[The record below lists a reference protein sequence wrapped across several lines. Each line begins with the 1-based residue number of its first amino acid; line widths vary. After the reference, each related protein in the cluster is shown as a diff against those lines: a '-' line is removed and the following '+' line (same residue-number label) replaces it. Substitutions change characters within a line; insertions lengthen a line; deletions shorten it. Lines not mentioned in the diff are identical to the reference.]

1 MQFDK
6 QHCCSRRRFSLHEVR
21 HVCWVVIGDDSYGI
35 RGEIVV
41 RIMNTFKDIDLLG
54 EVDEECR
61 VHPGLSCCF
70 S

>member
-1 MQFDK
+1 M
-6 QHCCSRRRFSLHEVR
+6 
-21 HVCWVVIGDDSYGI
+21 IGDDGYGI

-41 RIMNTFKDIDLLG
+41 RIMNTFNDIDLLG